1 MHTAHNNHEVPVQ
14 FACLEDTLFGI
25 IHNAE
30 STQNIGL
37 LFIVGGSQYRIGS
50 HRQFTLLARQISAK
64 GFAVMRFDHR
74 GIGDSSGDQRA
85 FDDIQEDIKAAI
97 DCFFQHVPNLQK
109 VALWGLCDG
118 GSASLFYA
126 NTDHRVVGVSMVNPW
141 VYSEQGRAR
150 ATLKY
155 YYLRRL
161 IELEFWRKCMRLDF
175 NLLAAIKSLSTQL
188 KLARSQNQYSLA
200 AIEFGKTSPEQINLP
215 NRIFH
220 ALTIFPE
227 KVLIILCDADLTAR
241 EFDQLAKSSR
251 KWKNIFKSKRIEC
264 HHLADANHTFSN
276 QVWREQIGLWT
287 IDWLETS
294 IARW

>member
-14 FACLEDTLFGI
+14 FACMEDTLFGI

-30 STQNIGL
+30 STQKIGL
-37 LFIVGGSQYRIGS
+37 LFIVGGPQYRIGS

-74 GIGDSSGDQRA
+74 GIGDSSGNQRA

-126 NTDHRVVGVSMVNPW
+126 NTDHRVAGVSMINPW
-141 VYSEQGRAR
+141 VYSEQGRAH
-150 ATLKY
+150 ATIKY
-155 YYLRRL
+155 YYLHRL
-161 IELEFWRKCMRLDF
+161 TELEFWRKCIRMDF

-188 KLARSQNQYSLA
+188 KSARSQKQYSLTA
-200 AIEFGKTSPEQINLP
+200 VEFGKTSPEQINLP
-215 NRIFH
+215 DRIYH

-241 EFDQLAKSSR
+241 EFDQLIKSSR
-251 KWKNIFKSKRIEC
+251 KWKNIIKSKRIEC

-287 IDWLETS
+287 IYWLKTS
-294 IARW
+294 IAL